1 MYVLEMDEWMEE
13 RKWNKEIII
22 DVYIGWGF
30 YNWDII
36 FILILKWLLQWGLKL
51 EFEYIERQ
59 SNNLWIIEYVRE
71 FCEIIIILNIR
82 RWTIKKRFT
91 VVNNMEKL
99 YYYFK
104 WLFQCKE
111 DDCDYNNV
119 RSWIFFIFLTERREY
134 VMEILNTPLSYP
146 NLMYNFI
153 ASNYIL
159 IPDFSFPFF
168 NFFFYLNIIN

>member
-111 DDCDYNNV
+111 DDCDNNNV
-119 RSWIFFIFLTERREY
+119 RSWIFFIFLTERR
-134 VMEILNTPLSYP
+134 
-146 NLMYNFI
+146 
-153 ASNYIL
+153 
-159 IPDFSFPFF
+159 
-168 NFFFYLNIIN
+168 